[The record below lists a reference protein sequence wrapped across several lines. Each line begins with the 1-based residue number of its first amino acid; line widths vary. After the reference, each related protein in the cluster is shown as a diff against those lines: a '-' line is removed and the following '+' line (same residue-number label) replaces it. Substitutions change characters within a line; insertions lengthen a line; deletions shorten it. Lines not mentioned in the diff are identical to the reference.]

1 VLIIERIHGVSE
13 VPAMMGVLYIKEQPH
28 LKKEK
33 VLLVHPISTIFEMG
47 RM

>member
-1 VLIIERIHGVSE
+1 VLIVERMQHGVSE

-33 VLLVHPISTIFEMG
+33 GVVGPSHFHHL
-47 RM
+47 